1 MSWTSTVVHLKIR
14 RRIAHFY
21 AFISVNFFCWPSI
34 FVHRN
39 YIKIVSIFMQNHPF
53 NCIENVEYTISHAF
67 SLLKPKRWSP
77 SGSTSSLY
85 TLTPLLPVFN
95 LNSLMNIRMNHV
107 SLQCFAFTIFSI
119 NGLVNELKK
128 SSFQV
133 VANLFKSLFIVIV
146 CLLHWLKICSCI
158 D

>member
-21 AFISVNFFCWPSI
+21 AFISVNFFAGLQSL
-34 FVHRN
+34 F
-39 YIKIVSIFMQNHPF
+39 
-53 NCIENVEYTISHAF
+53 IETISKLSPF
-67 SLLKPKRWSP
+67 LCRIILLTALRMLNILYHMLFLCWSQKRWSP